1 MYSQPLGGHAV
12 KIVGYGVDNGMKYW
26 TVANSWNAEF
36 GEVSTPGVPPL
47 AVPGGT
53 QWDSRGTLGDT
64 RGVLEG

>member
-47 AVPGGT
+47 AVPGGYSVGLK
-53 QWDSRGTLGDT
+53 WYSRDTLGMT
-64 RGVLEG
+64 